1 MKIYKDYLF
10 KKFFKCLIICLAF
23 SFIFQAQLYAQ
34 ENQSSIGGSS
44 KPVMQSVF
52 WNTVWGSTWGAV
64 MGVSYH
70 WLSGVKFRD
79 SVVTSTTIGGVLGYG
94 LGIYMVLNGLTFDKK
109 YLLELPKPQLGPQ
122 PNAYLW
128 NEESYLMDSRKISR
142 KQPGSGW
149 EATLFQ
155 FHF

>member
-10 KKFFKCLIICLAF
+10 KKFFKHLIICLAF

-34 ENQSSIGGSS
+34 ENQASLGGPS

-70 WLSGVKFRD
+70 WLSGVQFRD

-94 LGIYMVLNGLTFDKK
+94 LGIYMVLNGLTFDER
-109 YLLELPKPQLGPQ
+109 YLLKLPKPQLGPQ